1 MKTQDQELMENG
13 LPREVVL
20 SIDAKFKEY
29 EDIANEWNK
38 KAYEIEVTD
47 ESQVELMQQA
57 REGRLLLKAKRVEI
71 EKTRKRLKEQSLLEG
86 RFIDSLAKRLFAI
99 IEPAEEHL
107 GIQERYAETKEQLRK
122 AKLKIDRLALLNPY
136 LSVLD
141 LDAFDLST
149 MSEVAFTTILNGAKV
164 ALEDYQKEQE
174 KIRLEQEEIEKRA
187 KLYSER
193 KMKLAP
199 YSFFIVNEDDVVY
212 YDTTE
217 EEFQAIFERL
227 KDRKQKDDDHKE
239 LLAKQNAEL
248 QKQVANTEKK
258 VTVLTKK
265 SIQFEAIA
273 KSNVEHV
280 KSELE
285 VLKQQH
291 TDMKIALETALNFII
306 PDQLRKIIESTLK
319 SLK

>member
-1 MKTQDQELMENG
+1 MNQEQELMENG

-38 KAYEIEVTD
+38 KAYDIVVSD
-47 ESQVELMQQA
+47 ESQVDLMQQA

-99 IEPAEEHL
+99 IEPAEDHL
-107 GIQERYAETKEQLRK
+107 EIQEKYAETKEQLRK
-122 AKLKIDRLALLNPY
+122 AKLKADRLELLKPY
-136 LSVLD
+136 LQVLD

-149 MSEVAFTTILNGAKV
+149 MSEVAFNTILNGGKMS
-164 ALEDYQKEQE
+164 LENYQKEQE
-174 KIRLEQEEIEKRA
+174 KIRLEQEETEKRT
-187 KLYSER
+187 KLYAER
-193 KMKLAP
+193 KMKVAP
-199 YSFFIVNEDDVVY
+199 YSFFIVNEDDVIY
-212 YDTTE
+212 SDTTE
-217 EEFQAIFERL
+217 EQFQEIFNRL
-227 KDRKQKDDDHKE
+227 KDRKQQDDNQKE

-248 QKQVANTEKK
+248 QKQVAKTEKK

-273 KSNVEHV
+273 SSNVKSYQSEIDILKAEH
-280 KSELE
+280 KN
-285 VLKQQH
+285 
-291 TDMKIALETALNFII
+291 MKTTLETALNFII
-306 PDQLRKIIESTLK
+306 PDQLRKNIEGTLK

>member
-1 MKTQDQELMENG
+1 MNQEQELMENG

-20 SIDAKFKEY
+20 SIDSKFKEY

-57 REGRLLLKAKRVEI
+57 KEGRLLLKAKRVEI

-86 RFIDSLAKRLFAI
+86 RFIDSLAKRLFMI

-107 GIQERYAETKEQLRK
+107 AIQEKYVETKEQLRK
-122 AKLKIDRLALLNPY
+122 AKLKADRLELLKPY
-136 LSVLD
+136 LQVLD

-149 MSEVAFTTILNGAKV
+149 MSEVAFNTILNGGKMS
-164 ALEDYQKEQE
+164 LENYQKEQDR
-174 KIRLEQEEIEKRA
+174 IRLEQEETEKRT
-187 KLYSER
+187 KLYAER
-193 KMKLAP
+193 KMKVAP
-199 YSFFIVNEDDVVY
+199 YSFFIVNEDDVIY
-212 YDTTE
+212 SDTTDE
-217 EEFQAIFERL
+217 QFQEIFNRL
-227 KDRKQKDDDHKE
+227 KDRKQQDDNQKE

-248 QKQVANTEKK
+248 QKQVAKTEKK

-265 SIQFEAIA
+265 SLEFEAIA
-273 KSNVEHV
+273 SSNVKSYQSEIDILKAEHINM
-280 KSELE
+280 KST
-285 VLKQQH
+285 LK
-291 TDMKIALETALNFII
+291 TALNFII
-306 PDQLRKIIESTLK
+306 PDQLRKNIEATLK

>member
-1 MKTQDQELMENG
+1 MNQEQELMENG

-20 SIDAKFKEY
+20 SIDSKFKEY

-38 KAYEIEVTD
+38 KAYEIVVTD
-47 ESQVELMQQA
+47 DNQVDLMQQA

-107 GIQERYAETKEQLRK
+107 ELQEKHTEIKEQLRK
-122 AKLKIDRLALLNPY
+122 SKLKAERLELLNPY
-136 LSVLD
+136 LHFLD
-141 LDAFDLST
+141 LTQFDLST
-149 MSEVAFTTILNGAKV
+149 MSDVAFNTILNGAKV
-164 ALEDYQKEQE
+164 SLENFEKAQE
-174 KIRLEQEEIEKRA
+174 KIRLEQEEKERINKV
-187 KLYSER
+187 YSQR
-193 KMKLAP
+193 KIQLAP
-199 YSFFIVNEDDVVY
+199 YSFFVKNEEDVLY
-212 YDTTE
+212 LDTTE
-217 EEFQAIFERL
+217 EQFQEIFDRL
-227 KDRKQKDDDHKE
+227 VDRKKKDDEQKE

-248 QKQVANTEKK
+248 QKKVDNAEKK

-265 SIQFEAIA
+265 SLEFEAIA

-280 KSELE
+280 KSMD
-285 VLKQQH
+285 VIKQEH

-306 PDQLRKIIESTLK
+306 PDQLRKIIENTLK
-319 SLK
+319 TLK

>member
-1 MKTQDQELMENG
+1 MNQEQELMENG

-20 SIDAKFKEY
+20 SIDSKFKEY

-57 REGRLLLKAKRVEI
+57 KEGRLLLKAKRVEI

-86 RFIDSLAKRLFAI
+86 RFIDSLAKRLFMI

-107 GIQERYAETKEQLRK
+107 AIQERYAETKEQLRK
-122 AKLKIDRLALLNPY
+122 AKLKIDRLVLLNPY
-136 LSVLD
+136 LTVLD

-149 MSEVAFTTILNGAKV
+149 MSEVAFTTILNGAKFSF
-164 ALEDYQKEQE
+164 EKYQKEQE
-174 KIRLEQEEIEKRA
+174 QIRLEQEETEKRA

-193 KMKLAP
+193 RMKLAP
-199 YSFFIVNEDDVVY
+199 YSFFIVNEDDVLY
-212 YDTTE
+212 ADTTE
-217 EEFQAIFERL
+217 EQFQEIFNRL
-227 KDRKQKDDDHKE
+227 KDRKKQDDEQKE

-248 QKQVANTEKK
+248 QKQVVKAEKQVEK
-258 VTVLTKK
+258 VNKK
-265 SIQFEAIA
+265 TIVFQTISDNHKKQL
-273 KSNVEHV
+273 
-280 KSELE
+280 SEIEL
-285 VLKQQH
+285 LKQQNN
-291 TDMKIALETALNFII
+291 DMKATLETCLKFII
-306 PDQLRKIIESTLK
+306 PDPLRKAIENTLK

>member
-1 MKTQDQELMENG
+1 MNQEQELMENG

-38 KAYEIEVTD
+38 KAYDIVVSD
-47 ESQVELMQQA
+47 ESQVDLMQQA

-99 IEPAEEHL
+99 IEPAEDHL
-107 GIQERYAETKEQLRK
+107 EIQEKYAETKEQLRK
-122 AKLKIDRLALLNPY
+122 AKLKADRLELLKPY
-136 LSVLD
+136 LQVLD

-149 MSEVAFTTILNGAKV
+149 MSEVAFTTILNGAKFSF
-164 ALEDYQKEQE
+164 EKYQKEQE
-174 KIRLEQEEIEKRA
+174 RIRLEEEETEKRT
-187 KLYSER
+187 KLYAER
-193 KMKLAP
+193 KMKVAP
-199 YSFFIVNEDDVVY
+199 YSFFIVNEDDVIY
-212 YDTTE
+212 SDTTDE
-217 EEFQAIFERL
+217 QFQEIFNRL
-227 KDRKQKDDDHKE
+227 KDRKQQDDNQKE

-248 QKQVANTEKK
+248 QKQVAKTEKK

-265 SIQFEAIA
+265 SLEFEAIA
-273 KSNVEHV
+273 SSNVKSYQSEIDILKAEHINM
-280 KSELE
+280 KST
-285 VLKQQH
+285 LK
-291 TDMKIALETALNFII
+291 TALNFII
-306 PDQLRKIIESTLK
+306 PDQLRKNIEATLK

>member
-1 MKTQDQELMENG
+1 MNQEQELMENG

-20 SIDAKFKEY
+20 SIDSKFKEY

-57 REGRLLLKAKRVEI
+57 KEGRLLLKAKRVEI

-86 RFIDSLAKRLFAI
+86 RFIDSLAKRLFMI

-107 GIQERYAETKEQLRK
+107 AIQEKYVETKEQLRK
-122 AKLKIDRLALLNPY
+122 AKLKADRLELLKPY
-136 LSVLD
+136 LQVLD

-149 MSEVAFTTILNGAKV
+149 MSEVAFNTILNGGKMS
-164 ALEDYQKEQE
+164 LENYEKEQE
-174 KIRLEQEEIEKRA
+174 RIKLEEEETEKKA

-193 KMKLAP
+193 RMKLAP
-199 YSFFIVNEDDVVY
+199 YSFFIVNEDDVLY
-212 YDTTE
+212 ADTTE
-217 EEFQAIFERL
+217 EQFQEIFNRL
-227 KDRKQKDDDHKE
+227 VDRKKQDDEQKE
-239 LLAKQNAEL
+239 LLEKQNAEL
-248 QKQVANTEKK
+248 QKQVEKTEKK

-273 KSNVEHV
+273 SSNVKSYQLEIDIL
-280 KSELE
+280 KSE
-285 VLKQQH
+285 H
-291 TDMKIALETALNFII
+291 SDMKVTLETCLKFII
-306 PDQLRKIIESTLK
+306 PDPLRKAIENTLK

>member
-1 MKTQDQELMENG
+1 METQDQELMENG

-99 IEPAEEHL
+99 IEPAEEYL

-136 LSVLD
+136 LTVLD

-164 ALEDYQKEQE
+164 AFEDYQKEQE
-174 KIRLEQEEIEKRA
+174 KIRLEQEEMEKRA
-187 KLYSER
+187 KLLSER

-199 YSFFIVNEDDVVY
+199 YSFFIVNEYDVVY
-212 YDTTE
+212 SDTTE

-248 QKQVANTEKK
+248 QKQVVKAEKQVEK
-258 VTVLTKK
+258 ETKK
-265 SIQFEAIA
+265 TITFQTIVDNN
-273 KSNVEHV
+273 K
-280 KSELE
+280 KQLSELE
-285 VLKQQH
+285 TLKQQH

-306 PDQLRKIIESTLK
+306 PDQLRKIIENTLK
-319 SLK
+319 SFK

>member
-1 MKTQDQELMENG
+1 MNQEQELMENG
-13 LPREVVL
+13 LPKEVVL
-20 SIDAKFKEY
+20 SIENKFKEY
-29 EDIANEWNK
+29 EDIASEWNK

-47 ESQVELMQQA
+47 ESQVDLMQQA
-57 REGRLLLKAKRVEI
+57 KEGRLLLKAKRVEI

-164 ALEDYQKEQE
+164 AFEDYQNEQE
-174 KIRLEQEEIEKRA
+174 RIRLEQEEIEKKA
-187 KLYSER
+187 KLYAER

-199 YSFFIVNEDDVVY
+199 YSFFIVNEDDVLY
-212 YDTTE
+212 SDTTE
-217 EEFQAIFERL
+217 EQFQEIFNRL
-227 KDRKQKDDDHKE
+227 VDRKKQDDEQKE
-239 LLAKQNAEL
+239 LLAKKNAEL
-248 QKQVANTEKK
+248 QKQVVNAEKK

-265 SIQFEAIA
+265 SLEFEAIA
-273 KSNVEHV
+273 KSNVEHS
-280 KSELE
+280 KSIDAI
-285 VLKQQH
+285 KQEH

-306 PDQLRKIIESTLK
+306 PDPLRKLIENTLK

>member
-1 MKTQDQELMENG
+1 MNQEQELMENG
-13 LPREVVL
+13 LPKEVVL
-20 SIDAKFKEY
+20 SIENKFKEY
-29 EDIANEWNK
+29 EDIATEWNK

-47 ESQVELMQQA
+47 ETQVELMQQA

-86 RFIDSLAKRLFAI
+86 RFIDSLAKRLFMI

-136 LSVLD
+136 LTVLD

-164 ALEDYQKEQE
+164 AFQDYQNEQE
-174 KIRLEQEEIEKRA
+174 RIRLEQEETEKRA
-187 KLYSER
+187 KLYADR

-199 YSFFIVNEDDVVY
+199 YSFFIKNEDDVLY
-212 YDTTE
+212 SDTTE
-217 EEFQAIFERL
+217 EQFQEIFNRL
-227 KDRKQKDDDHKE
+227 VKRKKQDDEQKE

-248 QKQVANTEKK
+248 QKQVVKAEKQAEK
-258 VTVLTKK
+258 ETKK
-265 SIQFEAIA
+265 TITFQTIVDNN
-273 KSNVEHV
+273 K
-280 KSELE
+280 KQLSEME
-285 VLKQQH
+285 TLKQQH
-291 TDMKIALETALNFII
+291 TDMKIALETSLNFII
-306 PDQLRKIIESTLK
+306 PDQLRKIIENTLK

>member
-1 MKTQDQELMENG
+1 METQNQELMENG

-107 GIQERYAETKEQLRK
+107 QLQESFAEIKERLRK
-122 AKLKIDRLALLNPY
+122 QKLKEERLQLLNPY

-174 KIRLEQEEIEKRA
+174 RIRLEEEEKQKRA
-187 KLYSER
+187 TLFSER
-193 KMKLAP
+193 KTKLAP
-199 YSFFIVNEDDVVY
+199 YSFFIINEDDVIY
-212 YDTTE
+212 LDTTE

-227 KDRKQKDDDHKE
+227 KDRKQKDDEQKE

-248 QKQVANTEKK
+248 QKQKEKAEKK
-258 VTVLTKK
+258 VAVLSKK
-265 SIQFEAIA
+265 SLEFEAIA
-273 KSNVEHV
+273 KSNVESF

-285 VLKQQH
+285 VLKEEH
-291 TDMKIALETALNFII
+291 SEMKVALQTALNFII
-306 PDQLRKIIESTLK
+306 PDQLRKLIEETLK

>member
-1 MKTQDQELMENG
+1 MNQDQELMENG
-13 LPREVVL
+13 LPREGVL

-107 GIQERYAETKEQLRK
+107 QLQESFAEIKERLRKQKLKEQ
-122 AKLKIDRLALLNPY
+122 RLQLLNPY

-174 KIRLEQEEIEKRA
+174 RIRLEEEEKQKRA
-187 KLYSER
+187 TLFSER
-193 KMKLAP
+193 KTKLAP
-199 YSFFIVNEDDVVY
+199 YSFFIVNEDDVIY
-212 YDTTE
+212 LDTTE

-227 KDRKQKDDDHKE
+227 KDRKQKDDEQKE

-258 VTVLTKK
+258 VAVLTKK

-273 KSNVEHV
+273 KSNVEYV

-285 VLKQQH
+285 LLKQQND
-291 TDMKIALETALNFII
+291 DMKVALQTALNFII
-306 PDQLRKIIESTLK
+306 PDQLRKLIKETLK

>member
-1 MKTQDQELMENG
+1 MNQEQELMENG

-57 REGRLLLKAKRVEI
+57 KEGRLLLKAKRVEI

-86 RFIDSLAKRLFAI
+86 RFIDSLAKRLFMI

-107 GIQERYAETKEQLRK
+107 AIQERYVETKEQLRK
-122 AKLKIDRLALLNPY
+122 AKLKADRLELLKPY
-136 LSVLD
+136 LQVLD

-149 MSEVAFTTILNGAKV
+149 MSEVAFNTILNGGKMS
-164 ALEDYQKEQE
+164 LENYEKEQE
-174 KIRLEQEEIEKRA
+174 RIRLEQEETEKKA

-193 KMKLAP
+193 RMKLAP
-199 YSFFIVNEDDVVY
+199 YSFFIVNEDDVLY
-212 YDTTE
+212 ADTTE
-217 EEFQAIFERL
+217 EQFQEIFNRL
-227 KDRKQKDDDHKE
+227 VDRKKQDDNQKE

-248 QKQVANTEKK
+248 QKQVVKAEKQVEK
-258 VTVLTKK
+258 VNKK
-265 SIQFEAIA
+265 TIVFQTISDNHKKQL
-273 KSNVEHV
+273 
-280 KSELE
+280 SEIEL
-285 VLKQQH
+285 LKQQNN
-291 TDMKIALETALNFII
+291 DMKVTLETCLKFII
-306 PDQLRKIIESTLK
+306 PDPLRKAIENTLK

>member
-1 MKTQDQELMENG
+1 MNQEQELMENG
-13 LPREVVL
+13 LPKEVVL
-20 SIDAKFKEY
+20 SIENKFKEY
-29 EDIANEWNK
+29 EDIASEWNK

-47 ESQVELMQQA
+47 ESQVDLMQQA
-57 REGRLLLKAKRVEI
+57 KEGRLLLKAKRVEI

-164 ALEDYQKEQE
+164 AFEDYQNEQE
-174 KIRLEQEEIEKRA
+174 RIRLEQEEIEKKV
-187 KLYSER
+187 KLYAER

-199 YSFFIVNEDDVVY
+199 YSFFIVDEDDFLY
-212 YDTTE
+212 SDTTE
-217 EEFQAIFERL
+217 EQFQEIFNRL
-227 KDRKQKDDDHKE
+227 VDRKKQDDEQKE
-239 LLAKQNAEL
+239 LLAKKNAEL
-248 QKQVANTEKK
+248 QKQVVNAEKK

-265 SIQFEAIA
+265 SLEFEAIA
-273 KSNVEHV
+273 KSNVEHS
-280 KSELE
+280 KSIDAI
-285 VLKQQH
+285 KQEH

-306 PDQLRKIIESTLK
+306 PDPLRKLIENTLK

>member
-1 MKTQDQELMENG
+1 METQNQELMESG

-20 SIDAKFKEY
+20 SIDSKFKEY

-107 GIQERYAETKEQLRK
+107 QLQESFAEIKERLRK
-122 AKLKIDRLALLNPY
+122 QKLKEERLQLLNSY

-141 LDAFDLST
+141 LDSFDLST

-174 KIRLEQEEIEKRA
+174 RIRFEEEEKQKRA
-187 KLYSER
+187 TLFSER
-193 KMKLAP
+193 KTKLAP
-199 YSFFIVNEDDVVY
+199 YSFFIINEDDVIY
-212 YDTTE
+212 LDTTE

-227 KDRKQKDDDHKE
+227 KDRKQKDDEQKE

-248 QKQVANTEKK
+248 QKQKEKSEKK
-258 VTVLTKK
+258 VAVLSKK
-265 SIQFEAIA
+265 SLEFEAIA
-273 KSNVEHV
+273 KSNVESF

-285 VLKQQH
+285 VLKEEH
-291 TDMKIALETALNFII
+291 SEMKVALETALNFII
-306 PDQLRKIIESTLK
+306 PDQLRKLIEETLK

>member
-1 MKTQDQELMENG
+1 METQNQELMESG

-107 GIQERYAETKEQLRK
+107 QLQESFAEIKERLRK
-122 AKLKIDRLALLNPY
+122 QKLKEERLQLLNPY

-141 LDAFDLST
+141 LDSFDLST
-149 MSEVAFTTILNGAKV
+149 ISEVAFTTILNGAK
-164 ALEDYQKEQE
+164 LSFEQYEKEQE
-174 KIRLEQEEIEKRA
+174 RIRLEEEEKQKRA
-187 KLYSER
+187 TLFSER
-193 KMKLAP
+193 KTKLAP
-199 YSFFIVNEDDVVY
+199 YSFFIVNEDDVIY
-212 YDTTE
+212 LDTTE
-217 EEFQAIFERL
+217 EEFQAVFERL
-227 KDRKQKDDDHKE
+227 KDRKQKDDEQKE
-239 LLAKQNAEL
+239 LLAKQYAEL
-248 QKQVANTEKK
+248 QKQKEKAEKK
-258 VTVLTKK
+258 VAVLSKK
-265 SIQFEAIA
+265 SLEFEAIA
-273 KSNVEHV
+273 KSNVESF

-285 VLKQQH
+285 VLKEEH
-291 TDMKIALETALNFII
+291 SEMKVALQTALNFII
-306 PDQLRKIIESTLK
+306 PDQLRKLIEETLK